1 MLLSKMRVRLPVIA
15 TPYFV
20 HNRLPWITEKW
31 PKAVD
36 HGLDTRLLG
45 DYVAHSCLR
54 WVKIPS
60 QLTMFAEVPW
70 AYQCIDVGADGH
82 QWSPMV
88 RIGATCNIL
97 KDPRQVEETIDVYL
111 YTYSIDIEL

>member
-1 MLLSKMRVRLPVIA
+1 
-15 TPYFV
+15 
-20 HNRLPWITEKW
+20 
-31 PKAVD
+31 
-36 HGLDTRLLG
+36 
-45 DYVAHSCLR
+45 
-54 WVKIPS
+54 
-60 QLTMFAEVPW
+60 MFAVVPW